1 MSSIAVSEFVIKV
14 VSEIVVY
21 HYDDSELTGF
31 FHDAGVPQLPKSLN
45 KVAVCRD
52 YLRLANQGAGIDP
65 LMILGRLLKRYMDDD
80 RSFTTQHA
88 VEGRDINRE
97 RIACALEMEGL
108 RYSSGGVV
116 SAGHSKREF
125 FVGGLY
131 FMIWWLDE
139 ERLLL
144 APDSLVFID
153 MNLGFGDEK
162 DEVETWYFQD
172 AKSYSSKGAYKKDF
186 ETSDDEVRLYQLRR
200 EDLYQVVDCKGL
212 AAIASKCA
220 KRRLAVGKSA

>member
-88 VEGRDINRE
+88 VEGRDTNRE
-97 RIACALEMEGL
+97 RIACATGDGRPAIQLGRCRL
-108 RYSSGGVV
+108 CRPFQKRVLCRRTIFHDLV
-116 SAGHSKREF
+116 AGR
-125 FVGGLY
+125 G
-131 FMIWWLDE
+131 
-139 ERLLL
+139 
-144 APDSLVFID
+144 
-153 MNLGFGDEK
+153 
-162 DEVETWYFQD
+162 
-172 AKSYSSKGAYKKDF
+172 
-186 ETSDDEVRLYQLRR
+186 
-200 EDLYQVVDCKGL
+200 QVVIG
-212 AAIASKCA
+212 S
-220 KRRLAVGKSA
+220 